1 MSRPARRT
9 IGWHRIFF
17 FTFLPTSRLL
27 PPPPPPGRPPARLL
41 HFSCVS
47 LAARVEIRFPHANQ
61 NGKTTTVRLLQAS
74 PLLVLWPRALS
85 FFPRTRPP
93 LGRSRD
99 VLPRAS
105 VSISLNGVSFEP
117 LATRSPFN
125 VTKDPACGTHITLLS
140 CPPCR
145 SRARNQ
151 PTADPS
157 FFAIEMCAS

>member
-47 LAARVEIRFPHANQ
+47 LAARVEIRFPHAKPKRENYHCALI
-61 NGKTTTVRLLQAS
+61 TAS

-85 FFPRTRPP
+85 FFSPRTRPP
-93 LGRSRD
+93 PGRSRD

-140 CPPCR
+140 CPPCCP
-145 SRARNQ
+145 RARNQ

-157 FFAIEMCAS
+157 FFLR